1 VCGVWAALTV
11 YLSLSLFYLVHGGRR
26 TRQIGTT
33 KGTGKFQNTC
43 FIKCQCLK
51 LATDMCRACE
61 GGDVLILEEAAYCDE
76 GFFYVRSIFMKF
88 NIYFS

>member
-1 VCGVWAALTV
+1 MWRAGGADLFSVC
-11 YLSLSLFYLVHGGRR
+11 LFFFGTRRAR

-33 KGTGKFQNTC
+33 KGTGKFKNTC

-76 GFFYVRSIFMKF
+76 GFFYVRSIFIKF
-88 NIYFS
+88 NSDCS